1 MTFNLNL
8 TFGAAYIG
16 VILTSFVYGISTLQT
31 YTYLLERRR
40 DSTTQRLFVV
50 LLWCLDT
57 AKLICIC
64 HMEYYYGIRNHG
76 NPSALAISTW
86 SFNMQLG
93 ITPIIMFLV
102 QGWVKA
108 DFFCEEYLMIISL
121 TTSATLP
128 SGHGA
133 LPDK

>member
-1 MTFNLNL
+1 MTFDLNL

-16 VILTSFVYGISTLQT
+16 VILASLVYGISTLQT
-31 YTYLLERRR
+31 YTYWLERGC
-40 DSTTQRLFVV
+40 DSTIQRLFVI

-76 NPSALAISTW
+76 NLSALAISTW
-86 SFNMQLG
+86 SFNMILG

-102 QGWVKA
+102 QGW
-108 DFFCEEYLMIISL
+108 DYTGFSSEESLIIISL
-121 TTSATLP
+121 ATLAT
-128 SGHGA
+128 SQKGHGT